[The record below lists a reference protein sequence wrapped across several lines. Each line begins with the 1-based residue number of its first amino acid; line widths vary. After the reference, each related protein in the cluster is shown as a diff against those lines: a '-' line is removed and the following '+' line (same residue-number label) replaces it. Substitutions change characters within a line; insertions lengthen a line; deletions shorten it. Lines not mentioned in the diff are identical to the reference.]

1 MKISASGHTLKFMR
15 RAFAK
20 GITNYAEKV
29 RKSQLDPN
37 EKGYQPLYQD
47 SRWNQKEKAKGK
59 AMKRS
64 TWYRDGKEKSD
75 EGKRKKNRNTVK
87 GKKNFQQDGQ
97 VRTATVVFVPSTKGG
112 VLTRKL
118 REREE
123 VLAGLT
129 GFKIRFQE
137 AGGSQLASL
146 FSTDLGKGKHCG
158 RDCPPCDG
166 SSTESRQNCK
176 ARNVVYETSCNIC
189 NPTEEKPSIQKEE
202 KTREG
207 IYIGESSRSLHER
220 SLEHLRDARKFSKKS
235 HIAKHWMLAHPTIN
249 IMPTFSFKT
258 IQETMTAFLGRLEKP

>member
-1 MKISASGHTLKFMR
+1 M
-15 RAFAK
+15 
-20 GITNYAEKV
+20 
-29 RKSQLDPN
+29 
-37 EKGYQPLYQD
+37 
-47 SRWNQKEKAKGK
+47 
-59 AMKRS
+59 
-64 TWYRDGKEKSD
+64 
-75 EGKRKKNRNTVK
+75 
-87 GKKNFQQDGQ
+87 
-97 VRTATVVFVPSTKGG
+97 
-112 VLTRKL
+112 LTRKL
-118 REREE
+118 RKREE

-137 AGGSQLASL
+137 AGETQLANL

-166 SSTESRQNCK
+166 SSMESRQNCK

-189 NPTEEKPSIQKEE
+189 NPIEEKPSIQKEE

-258 IQETMTAFLGRLEKP
+258 TQKHNDCLSRQVGEAMKIYFSKDHLLNSKNEYLQNCISRLVV